1 MVVQLL
7 SNKEDA
13 FEDIR
18 ILWRDVIDTTG
29 VNTVQELFQRFEKEK
44 RRMLSAEEV
53 KELLW
58 SLAYVE
64 IKEIIFSKLQRDSSC
79 TAKHGATAAKVPV
92 TNICREP
99 QFNGEQVCK
108 YHV

>member
-44 RRMLSAEEV
+44 RHMLSAEEV
-53 KELLW
+53 KELL
-58 SLAYVE
+58 
-64 IKEIIFSKLQRDSSC
+64 
-79 TAKHGATAAKVPV
+79 
-92 TNICREP
+92 
-99 QFNGEQVCK
+99 
-108 YHV
+108 

>member
-13 FEDIR
+13 FENIR

-44 RRMLSAEEV
+44 RRMLRRGSE
-53 KELLW
+53 
-58 SLAYVE
+58 
-64 IKEIIFSKLQRDSSC
+64 
-79 TAKHGATAAKVPV
+79 GAFMEFG
-92 TNICREP
+92 ICG
-99 QFNGEQVCK
+99 N
-108 YHV
+108 

>member
-64 IKEIIFSKLQRDSSC
+64 IKEIIFSKLQRDSSSVG
-79 TAKHGATAAKVPV
+79 KFGIYY
-92 TNICREP
+92 TNR
-99 QFNGEQVCK
+99 
-108 YHV
+108 